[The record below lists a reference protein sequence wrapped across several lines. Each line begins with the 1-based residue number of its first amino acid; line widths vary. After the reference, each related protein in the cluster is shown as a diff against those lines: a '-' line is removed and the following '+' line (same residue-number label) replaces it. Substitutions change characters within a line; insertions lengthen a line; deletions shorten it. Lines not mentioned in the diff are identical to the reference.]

1 VFPIRTVKNTI
12 KRSAIDDEIK
22 LGYLKKRCGRP
33 AYITKPPE
41 DDLRRLYEAESRS
54 VRDIANLLGCSKD
67 IVFRCLRE
75 YKITPRTNARRSFLR
90 QYDIADLKAGVREK
104 GIRGLAKELG
114 IDESTLRHHLK
125 IRKGL

>member
-1 VFPIRTVKNTI
+1 MFVDPNKQIAGRKG
-12 KRSAIDDEIK
+12 K
-22 LGYLKKRCGRP
+22 GGRP
-33 AYITKPPE
+33 PYKIRPLE
-41 DDLRRLYEAESRS
+41 DDLRRLYEAEGRS

-90 QYDIADLKAGVREK
+90 QHDIADLEAGVREK

-125 IRKGL
+125 VRKGP